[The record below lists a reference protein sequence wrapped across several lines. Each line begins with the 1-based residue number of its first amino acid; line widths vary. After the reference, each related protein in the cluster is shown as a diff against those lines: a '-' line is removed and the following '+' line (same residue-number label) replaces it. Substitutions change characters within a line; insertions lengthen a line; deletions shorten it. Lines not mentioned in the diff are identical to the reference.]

1 MVILGTKFI
10 KLKFCIAI
18 VMNEPLMNP
27 LIMTT
32 EEDILVLLKKVKYPG
47 FSRDIVSFGLVT
59 EASFTDGYA
68 KVKVEVSGEDSTLP
82 NTLKTEIE
90 KVLQEEPS
98 VKKHDIQVIFKQ
110 GKKENTQNEKNNLA
124 GVKRIIAI
132 ASGKGGVGK
141 STVTANLACALSRQ
155 TGDNGKAFS
164 VGVMDCDL
172 YGPSIPLQLGI
183 SEQPTALEENLL
195 APVENYGIK
204 VMSMGLLVDEETPV
218 VWRGPMVMKT
228 IQQFASNVAWG
239 ELDYLLI
246 DLPPGTG
253 DAQLS
258 LAQILPLDG
267 VVIVTTPQKAA
278 VDVARRGARMF
289 SKVNVPFLGVIENM
303 SYLLNENTGE
313 KSFLFGQGGGPL
325 TAQKLETVFLGEI
338 PLMEEVRQGADHGV
352 PTTIGNPEGKASQA
366 FTNISEEILNL
377 VPVEG

>member
-366 FTNISEEILNL
+366 FANISEEILNL

>member
-110 GKKENTQNEKNNLA
+110 GKKENTQKEKNNLA

-289 SKVNVPFLGVIENM
+289 SKVNVPLLGVIENM

-366 FTNISEEILNL
+366 FTNISEEIMNL

>member
-1 MVILGTKFI
+1 
-10 KLKFCIAI
+10 
-18 VMNEPLMNP
+18 
-27 LIMTT
+27 MTT
-32 EEDILVLLKKVKYPG
+32 EEDILDLLKNVKYPG
-47 FSRDIVSFGLVT
+47 YSRDIVSFGLVT
-59 EASFTDGYA
+59 EVKFIDGHA
-68 KVKVEVSGEDSTLP
+68 QIKVEVNGDDSTLP
-82 NTLKTEIE
+82 NTIKAEITN
-90 KVLQEEPS
+90 VLDGAPS
-98 VKKHDIQVIFKQ
+98 VKSQDIQVVFKQ
-110 GKKENTQNEKNNLA
+110 GEKGSGSNEKNNLA

-155 TGDNGKAFS
+155 KGDDGQTLS
-164 VGVMDCDL
+164 IGVMDCDL

-183 SEQPTALEENLL
+183 SEQPTALEENLIS
-195 APVENYGIK
+195 PVENYGLK
-204 VMSMGLLVDEETPV
+204 VMSMGLLVDDETPV

-278 VDVARRGARMF
+278 VDIARRGARMF
-289 SKVNVPFLGVIENM
+289 SKVNVPLVGVIENM
-303 SYLLNENTGE
+303 SYLLNESTGE

-325 TAQKLETVFLGEI
+325 TAQKLETPFLGEI

-352 PTTIGNPEGKASQA
+352 PTIIGNPEGKASVA
-366 FTNISEEILNL
+366 ICAIAEEIANL
-377 VPVEG
+377 VPVSG

>member
-1 MVILGTKFI
+1 
-10 KLKFCIAI
+10 
-18 VMNEPLMNP
+18 MNQPLMNP
-27 LIMTT
+27 SNMTT
-32 EEDILVLLKKVKYPG
+32 EEDILDLLKNVKYPG
-47 FSRDIVSFGLVT
+47 YSRDIVSFGLVT
-59 EASFTDGYA
+59 EVKSTDGHA
-68 KVKVEVSGEDSTLP
+68 QIKVEVSGDDSTLP
-82 NTLKTEIE
+82 NTIKAEIT
-90 KVLQEEPS
+90 KVLDGAPS
-98 VKKHDIQVIFKQ
+98 VKSHDIQVVFKQ
-110 GKKENTQNEKNNLA
+110 GEKGSGSNEKNNLA

-155 TGDNGKAFS
+155 QGDDGQTLS

-183 SEQPTALEENLL
+183 SEQPTAIEENLL
-195 APVENYGIK
+195 SPVENYGLK
-204 VMSMGLLVDEETPV
+204 VMSMGLLVDDETPV

-278 VDVARRGARMF
+278 VDIARRGARMF
-289 SKVNVPFLGVIENM
+289 SKVNVPLVGVIENM
-303 SYLLNENTGE
+303 SYLLNESTGE

-325 TAQKLETVFLGEI
+325 TAQKLETPFLGEI
-338 PLMEEVRQGADHGV
+338 PLMEEVRQGADHGI
-352 PTTIGNPEGKASQA
+352 PTIIGNPEGKASVA
-366 FTNISEEILNL
+366 IHAIAEEIASL
-377 VPVEG
+377 VPVSG